1 MDEAMIQR
9 LEKSFK
15 LLAPR
20 GPELIDHF
28 YAHLF
33 SKNPTLRKLFPKD
46 MQSQKQK
53 LLASLI
59 LVIQNLRKPEALR
72 QPLLDLGRRH
82 VAYQT
87 EPAHY
92 PVVRDTLIGVM
103 KDMAGD
109 AWNDQLTQDWTY
121 AINMVAAV
129 MIEGHQL
136 PAKSRNSA
144 GTR

>member
-20 GPELIDHF
+20 GPELVDHF

-46 MQSQKQK
+46 MQSQKQQ

-59 LVIQNLRKPEALR
+59 LVVQNLRKPDALR

-82 VAYQT
+82 VAYQA
-87 EPAHY
+87 EPEHY

-103 KDMAGD
+103 KDMAGN
-109 AWNDQLTQDWTY
+109 AWNDQLTQDWTD
-121 AINMVAAV
+121 AINLVATV
-129 MIEGHQL
+129 MIEGHKL
-136 PAKSRNSA
+136 ANKSRTST
-144 GTR
+144 GIR